1 MIFLRITLIVLIL
14 GMLGLIIK
22 MILGPTLW
30 DRLLCL
36 NLISA
41 KTILLL
47 AIYGVYRDNIML
59 LDIAISYG
67 IIGFLT
73 ITLLSRFIL
82 RGGRQK

>member
-1 MIFLRITLIVLIL
+1 MFLIITMVVLIIAMFFVL
-14 GMLGLIIK
+14 IK
-22 MILGPTLW
+22 MVKGPTLW
-30 DRLLCL
+30 DRLMCL

-41 KTILLL
+41 HTILLIT
-47 AIYGVYRDNIML
+47 IYGIYKENSML

-73 ITLLSRFIL
+73 ITLLSRFLL

>member
-1 MIFLRITLIVLIL
+1 MFLIITMIILIVAMLITVVRL
-14 GMLGLIIK
+14 AM
-22 MILGPTLW
+22 GPTLW
-30 DRLLCL
+30 DRLLAL

-47 AIYGVYRDNIML
+47 AVYGVYKDELML
-59 LDIAISYG
+59 LDISISYG

>member
-1 MIFLRITLIVLIL
+1 MFLRITLIVLIL

>member
-1 MIFLRITLIVLIL
+1 
-14 GMLGLIIK
+14 

>member
-1 MIFLRITLIVLIL
+1 MVLIVVAMVITSIR
-14 GMLGLIIK
+14 MII
-22 MILGPTLW
+22 GPTVW
-30 DRLLCL
+30 DRLLAL

-47 AIYGVYRDNIML
+47 TLYGSYTDNIHV
-59 LDIAISYG
+59 LDVSIAYG

-73 ITLLSRFIL
+73 ITLLSLFIS